1 MEEIVVC
8 SNTGLVCAE
17 FCDTSAFV
25 DDNINDGG
33 IGILDI

>member
-1 MEEIVVC
+1 MEEITVC
-8 SNTGLVCAE
+8 SNAGLVCAE

-33 IGILDI
+33 IEILDI

>member
-8 SNTGLVCAE
+8 SNVGLVCGD

-25 DDNINDGG
+25 DDNTNDGG
-33 IGILDI
+33 IEILDI